1 MEQRCLL
8 INVNIKKTSNEYI
21 LQINA
26 FIPYFI
32 LMLIFLASSTLLLSV
47 KIEGNKYIC
56 CPK

>member
-1 MEQRCLL
+1 MLTL
-8 INVNIKKTSNEYI
+8 NKTFNLYI